1 MRYERKFRIENL
13 GFESVRQVFEIHPA
27 GFNKHYPDRQVNSIY
42 FDDCNFELA
51 QSTLAGVSDRC
62 KYRIRWYGQ
71 NKSLVE
77 EPVLEKKIKQNQL
90 GYKES
95 IQLAPLDFKEDFR
108 RYCDQNICKDLAIY
122 PSVAISYVRS
132 YLLSFDHKV
141 RVTIDRS
148 IVYSAIENYKVS
160 TVKIADTAIV
170 VEFKYEEEHQSEAN
184 DMMASL
190 PFRLGKNS
198 KYVNGILM
206 LNV

>member
-13 GFESVRQVFEIHPA
+13 GFESVRQVLEIHPA
-27 GFNKHYPDRQVNSIY
+27 GFNTHFPDRQVNSIY

-62 KYRIRWYGQ
+62 KYRIRWYGK
-71 NKSLVE
+71 NIAVIE

-90 GYKES
+90 GYKDS
-95 IQLAPLDFKEDFR
+95 IQLAPLDFKENFR
-108 RYCDQNICKDLAIY
+108 KYCDQNIFKDLALF
-122 PSVAISYVRS
+122 PSVAISYKRT
-132 YLLSFDHKV
+132 YLLSFDQKV

-148 IVYSAIENYKVS
+148 IEYRAIENYKVS
-160 TVKIADTAIV
+160 TAKIEETALV
-170 VEFKYEEEHQSEAN
+170 VEFKYEEEHQDEAN

-198 KYVNGILM
+198 KYVNALFM